1 MNMRAGLCL
10 RQMCYVGVAEMHP
23 SLNSSQS
30 SVSKLQNV
38 TQAAGELCR
47 LPQVVTVQRPNG
59 LCFHCLL
66 LGLCLLMLPATVLL
80 QHTVGSKDVATADQV
95 SITSV
100 VVTCWPPRF
109 LWDYFWFIK
118 TDSSWCLKA
127 QCSTVHCSCV
137 RPLWCLTQRQTTP
150 CIPLVDGRFF
160 PWSW

>member
-1 MNMRAGLCL
+1 M
-10 RQMCYVGVAEMHP
+10 
-23 SLNSSQS
+23 SQA
-30 SVSKLQNV
+30 NV
-38 TQAAGELCR
+38 LCR
-47 LPQVVTVQRPNG
+47 RSRDASKPQFISEFSVKASKRDTGSWRTLPSASSSDRAETKRSVLSLPLAG
-59 LCFHCLL
+59 
-66 LGLCLLMLPATVLL
+66 GLCLLMLPATVLL